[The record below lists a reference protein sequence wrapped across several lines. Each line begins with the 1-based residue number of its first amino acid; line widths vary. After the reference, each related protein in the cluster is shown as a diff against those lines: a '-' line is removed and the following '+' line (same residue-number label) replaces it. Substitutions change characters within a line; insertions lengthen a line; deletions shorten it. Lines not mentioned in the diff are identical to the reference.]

1 MEPTVPLVIDG
12 PVVEAPGH
20 EIIYQVTLS
29 SGTVI
34 TGPNGFGPE
43 PIQMP
48 LAPRSPLAQMG
59 LVQEGQV
66 RVGAVQCLD
75 P

>member
-48 LAPRSPLAQMG
+48 LAPAVPTPPQPPL
-59 LVQEGQV
+59 E
-66 RVGAVQCLD
+66 